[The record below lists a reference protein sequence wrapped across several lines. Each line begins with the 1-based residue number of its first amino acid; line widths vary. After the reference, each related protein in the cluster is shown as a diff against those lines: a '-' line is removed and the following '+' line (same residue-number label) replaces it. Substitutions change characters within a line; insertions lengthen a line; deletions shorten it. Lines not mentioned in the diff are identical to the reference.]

1 MTKEEK
7 ELLVKDLCAR
17 LPYGVQCYVG
27 DNKPYTLR
35 SISIDNID
43 GTLLEFY
50 ETKDGLNMQVY
61 LSECK
66 PFLIP
71 LSNMTDEQKDEF
83 DSLYTY
89 DALIIEPQIKLINW
103 CYENHF
109 DINGLIPKGL
119 ANDATDKNIY
129 YDNRRII
136 K

>member
-71 LSNMTDEQKDEF
+71 LSNMTDEQQDEF

-119 ANDATDKNIY
+119 ANDATGKNIY
-129 YDNRRII
+129 YDNRNKI
-136 K
+136 